1 MTVGEE
7 KRQKTKYHTLLW
19 LILAVIIIIIFII
32 LSTII
37 IGGRIL
43 DMAQREGN
51 VIELDTNESYESSSK
66 SSTGKS
72 NLQDDEQIDIGDDK
86 SKGLEV
92 SDDNAKWETSTTVDI
107 FKEAYENESGDISV
121 KSEDGDK
128 VIAPGTSN
136 EYEFKLKNTGKTEL
150 EYKMTFEGMFTL
162 EHEDI
167 PIKVRLKKGDFWI
180 LGGNEEW
187 VEPSE
192 LDEVVENGSL
202 GINKIAQYELDWMWA
217 FEDDTSDSIIRDTA
231 DTNLGNISVDS
242 KIDFKLT
249 INVETEA
256 IPNPDIEDDLRT
268 GKVKGK
274 NEGILGN
281 KGLLPLAVSL
291 GTIWGTGI
299 ILFLIIIFWRRHI
312 YVTGFIIGGNVM
324 KMGKKEFQMK
334 NTRFVFEKA
343 RFGKRTWKLCMDD
356 EVIAEMTMRI
366 KRKKKYDD
374 ERIQGIALEYN
385 KDKDL
390 WLLMP
395 GKKGKV
401 IAVELYLTVK
411 DGKISIRQD
420 HWAAIDKKHN
430 VYTENGMTGP
440 DDNDYNITPD
450 GLSIDDENALEVVI
464 EDGKTSK

>member
-19 LILAVIIIIIFII
+19 IILAVIIIIIFII

-136 EYEFKLKNTGKTEL
+136 EYEFKLKNTGKNEL

-256 IPNPDIEDDLRT
+256 IPNPA
-268 GKVKGK
+268 G
-274 NEGILGN
+274 NYLGN
-281 KGLLPLAVSL
+281 
-291 GTIWGTGI
+291 WNYI
-299 ILFLIIIFWRRHI
+299 IPHHNILEKTYIC
-312 YVTGFIIGGNVM
+312 Y
-324 KMGKKEFQMK
+324 
-334 NTRFVFEKA
+334 RFYN
-343 RFGKRTWKLCMDD
+343 RWKC
-356 EVIAEMTMRI
+356 
-366 KRKKKYDD
+366 Y
-374 ERIQGIALEYN
+374 
-385 KDKDL
+385 
-390 WLLMP
+390 
-395 GKKGKV
+395 
-401 IAVELYLTVK
+401 
-411 DGKISIRQD
+411 
-420 HWAAIDKKHN
+420 
-430 VYTENGMTGP
+430 
-440 DDNDYNITPD
+440 
-450 GLSIDDENALEVVI
+450 
-464 EDGKTSK
+464 EDGQKRIPDEKHTICFRESTFWKTYMEALYG